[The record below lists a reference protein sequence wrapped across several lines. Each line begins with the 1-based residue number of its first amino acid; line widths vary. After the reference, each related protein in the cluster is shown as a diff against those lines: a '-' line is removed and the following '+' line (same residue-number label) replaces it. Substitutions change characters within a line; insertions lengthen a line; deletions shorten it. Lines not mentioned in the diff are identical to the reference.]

1 MGWALAM
8 GIRLPRARRPAGSPR
23 GTGSCSIRL
32 TAPRPSPRSRSSP
45 GADSVGSCSG
55 TRLRSPGVREVSRA
69 RSIRVN
75 AGDAGLAVAVRGEG
89 APLLFVHG
97 FPFDHTMWRHQ
108 LGSLDGW
115 CRIAPD
121 LRGVRA
127 STAPH
132 GGYTMA
138 RYADDL
144 AAILDT
150 LEIDRATVCGQSL
163 GGYIVFELLR
173 RHPDRVGAPVR
184 VATKP
189 DADTPEGQRAR
200 DQVVAQAEREGP
212 AAVADGMLPRLLGRT
227 TRATRP
233 GVAEA
238 GRRMAGGWSVA
249 GMVGAQR
256 AMRARPDSTE
266 TLRRLLLPALV
277 IGGGGG
283 GGAAPAR
290 AAGGG
295 ARHSNAPRRVLPG
308 AGAVVAPQRPADT
321 TRALAAFLATLARG
335 GALPQRGAAG

>member
-1 MGWALAM
+1 M
-8 GIRLPRARRPAGSPR
+8 
-23 GTGSCSIRL
+23 
-32 TAPRPSPRSRSSP
+32 
-45 GADSVGSCSG
+45 
-55 TRLRSPGVREVSRA
+55 SRA

-75 AGDAGLAVAVRGEG
+75 AADAGLAVAVRGEG

-115 CRIAPD
+115 RRIAPD

-127 STAPH
+127 STAP
-132 GGYTMA
+132 GGDYTMA

-144 AAILDT
+144 AAILDA
-150 LEIDRATVCGQSL
+150 LEIERATVCGQSL
-163 GGYIVFELLR
+163 GGYIVFELVR
-173 RHPDRVGAPVR
+173 RHPARVGALVL

-212 AAVADGMLPRLLGRT
+212 GAVAEGMLTRLLGRT

-233 GVAEA
+233 GVAA
-238 GRRMAGGWSVA
+238 AVRRMAGSWSVP

-266 TLRRLLLPALV
+266 TLRRLRLPALV
-277 IGGGGG
+277 IGGGEDEI
-283 GGAAPAR
+283 AAPPVVR
-290 AAGGG
+290 AMG
-295 ARHSNAPRRVLPG
+295 ALIPNAQVEIVPG
-308 AGAVVAPQRPADT
+308 AGHVVPLERPADT
-321 TRALAAFLATLARG
+321 TRALAAFLATLAG
-335 GALPQRGAAG
+335 

>member
-1 MGWALAM
+1 MGWALGM
-8 GIRLPRARRPAGSPR
+8 GIRLPRARRPVGSPR
-23 GTGSCSIRL
+23 RTGSCSIRL

-45 GADSVGSCSG
+45 AADSVGSCSG
-55 TRLRSPGVREVSRA
+55 TRLRSAGVREVSRA

-75 AGDAGLAVAVRGEG
+75 AGDAELAVAVCGKG

-108 LGSLDGW
+108 LGSLHGW
-115 CRIAPD
+115 RRIAPD

-127 STAPH
+127 STAPG
-132 GGYTMA
+132 GGYTIA

-144 AAILDT
+144 AAILDA
-150 LEIDRATVCGQSL
+150 LEIEQATVCGQSL

-173 RHPDRVGAPVR
+173 RHPDRVGALVL

-212 AAVADGMLPRLLGRT
+212 AAVADGMLTRLLGRT

-233 GVAEA
+233 AVAA
-238 GRRMAGGWSVA
+238 AVRRMAGSWSVP

-266 TLRRLLLPALV
+266 TLRQLRLPALV

-283 GGAAPAR
+283 GIAAPPPALGTGGRLPHAR
-290 AAGGG
+290 GG
-295 ARHSNAPRRVLPG
+295 NG
-308 AGAVVAPQRPADT
+308 AGAGP
-321 TRALAAFLATLARG
+321 G
-335 GALPQRGAAG
+335 GP

>member
-1 MGWALAM
+1 M
-8 GIRLPRARRPAGSPR
+8 
-23 GTGSCSIRL
+23 
-32 TAPRPSPRSRSSP
+32 
-45 GADSVGSCSG
+45 
-55 TRLRSPGVREVSRA
+55 SRA
-69 RSIRVN
+69 RSIRVR
-75 AGDAGLAVAVRGEG
+75 AGDAEFAVAVRGEG

-97 FPFDHTMWRHQ
+97 FPLDHTMWRHQ
-108 LGSLDGW
+108 LGSLHG
-115 CRIAPD
+115 CRRIAPD

-127 STAPH
+127 STAPG

-144 AAILDT
+144 AAVLDA
-150 LEIDRATVCGQSL
+150 LVIERVTVCGQSL

-173 RHPDRVGAPVR
+173 RHPERVGALVL

-212 AAVADGMLPRLLGRT
+212 AAVAEGMLPRLLGRT

-238 GRRMAGGWSVA
+238 VRRMAGGWSVP

-277 IGGGGG
+277 IGGGEDEI
-283 GGAAPAR
+283 AAPPVVR
-290 AAGGG
+290 AMG
-295 ARHSNAPRRVLPG
+295 ALILNAQVEIVPG
-308 AGAVVAPQRPADT
+308 AGHVVPLERPADT

>member
-1 MGWALAM
+1 MGWALGM
-8 GIRLPRARRPAGSPR
+8 GIRLRRARRPVGSPR
-23 GTGSCSIRL
+23 RTGSCSIRL
-32 TAPRPSPRSRSSP
+32 TALRPSPRSRSSP
-45 GADSVGSCSG
+45 AADSVGSCSG
-55 TRLRSPGVREVSRA
+55 TRLGSPGVREVSRA

-75 AGDAGLAVAVRGEG
+75 AGDAELAVAVRGEG

-115 CRIAPD
+115 RRIAPD

-127 STAPH
+127 STAP
-132 GGYTMA
+132 GGDYSMA

-144 AAILDT
+144 AAVLDA
-150 LEIDRATVCGQSL
+150 LVIERVTVCGQSL

-173 RHPDRVGAPVR
+173 RHPDRVGALVL

-233 GVAEA
+233 GAAAAV
-238 GRRMAGGWSVA
+238 RRMAGGWSVA

-266 TLRRLLLPALV
+266 TLRRLRLPTLV
-277 IGGGGG
+277 IGGEEDEI
-283 GGAAPAR
+283 AAP
-290 AAGGG
+290 
-295 ARHSNAPRRVLPG
+295 H
-308 AGAVVAPQRPADT
+308 VV
-321 TRALAAFLATLARG
+321 RG
-335 GALPQRGAAG
+335 CGALIATSPVEIRPGRVRARTVVPPA

>member
-1 MGWALAM
+1 
-8 GIRLPRARRPAGSPR
+8 
-23 GTGSCSIRL
+23 
-32 TAPRPSPRSRSSP
+32 
-45 GADSVGSCSG
+45 VG
-55 TRLRSPGVREVSRA
+55 RA
-69 RSIRVN
+69 RSIRVH
-75 AGDAGLAVAVRGEG
+75 AGDAELAVAVRGEG

-115 CRIAPD
+115 RRIAPD

-127 STAPH
+127 STAPRA
-132 GGYTMA
+132 GYTMA

-144 AAILDT
+144 AAVLDA
-150 LEIDRATVCGQSL
+150 LVIERATVCGQSL

-173 RHPDRVGAPVR
+173 RHPDRVGALVL

-212 AAVADGMLPRLLGRT
+212 AAFADGMLPRLLGRT

-238 GRRMAGGWSVA
+238 VRQMAGGWSVP

-266 TLRRLLLPALV
+266 TLRGLRLPALV
-277 IGGGGG
+277 IGGEEDEIAPPPVVQAM
-283 GGAAPAR
+283 GALIL
-290 AAGGG
+290 
-295 ARHSNAPRRVLPG
+295 NAQVEIVPG
-308 AGAVVAPQRPADT
+308 AGHVVPLERPADT
-321 TRALAAFLATLARG
+321 TRALAAFLGRLAAG